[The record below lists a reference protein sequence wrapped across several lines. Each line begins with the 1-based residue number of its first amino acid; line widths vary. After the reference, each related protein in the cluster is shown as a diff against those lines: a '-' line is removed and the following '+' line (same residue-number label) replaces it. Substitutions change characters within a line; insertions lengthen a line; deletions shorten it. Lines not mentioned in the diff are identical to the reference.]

1 MPSASEIFEIP
12 EYYYFEAGNDFSGSM
27 GDFAYKIINGEQLHV
42 MTWHGRLC
50 SMKAEIEKTADFDRT
65 EEGFRAMVKWIGE
78 TYQNP

>member
-1 MPSASEIFEIP
+1 MPSASDIFEIP

-27 GDFAYKIINGEQLHV
+27 GDFAYKIVNGEQMHV

-50 SMKAEIEKTADFDRT
+50 SMKAEIEQTADFDRT

-78 TYQNP
+78 TYQNS